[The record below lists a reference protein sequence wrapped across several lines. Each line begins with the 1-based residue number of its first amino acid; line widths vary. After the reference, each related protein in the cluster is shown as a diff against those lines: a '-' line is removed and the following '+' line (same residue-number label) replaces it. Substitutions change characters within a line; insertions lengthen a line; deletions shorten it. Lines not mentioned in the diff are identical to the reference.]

1 MEVIALPLLA
11 VVAGVV
17 SFSSPCSLPLVPGY
31 LAYMSALPLSE
42 LGTTSARK
50 TALRA
55 SLMFVAGFTVVFTAL
70 GASFALIGSVL
81 LRNVDWIT
89 RVAGAGIV
97 IMGLGMLGV
106 LKIPFLLQ
114 ERRYD
119 LSKLAR
125 GPRAAFPLGMAF
137 AFGWTPCIGPILATI
152 LALAGASGT
161 VATGAGLL
169 ALYSLGLG
177 IPFVALA
184 VWYQRATRSMAWLR
198 RNGRRL
204 ELAGGSML
212 LLVGVMFMSGAWN
225 ALFIPLQRTFARLG
239 WPPI

>member
-1 MEVIALPLLA
+1 MEVLALPLLA
-11 VVAGVV
+11 VVAGIV
-17 SFSSPCSLPLVPGY
+17 SFSSPCALPLVPGY
-31 LAYMSALPLSE
+31 LAYVSALPLSD
-42 LGTTSARK
+42 LGDASARK
-50 TALRA
+50 ATLRA
-55 SLMFVAGFTVVFTAL
+55 SLMFVSGFTVVFTAL
-70 GASFALIGSVL
+70 GASFAVVGSLL

-89 RVAGAGIV
+89 RVAGVGIV

-106 LKIPFLLQ
+106 LRIPFLMQ

-119 LSKLAR
+119 LSKLPR

-161 VATGAGLL
+161 VAVGASLL

-177 IPFVALA
+177 VPFVALA

-198 RNGRRL
+198 RNSRRL
-204 ELAGGSML
+204 EMAGGSML
-212 LLVGVMFMSGAWN
+212 LLVGVMFMSGAWS
-225 ALFIPLQRTFARLG
+225 ALFIPLQRMFARLE